1 MAALKV
7 SVSSSSPQ
15 HELPYSGNLI
25 ESIIDT
31 VDEVMIAA
39 KRAAAERAR
48 PKAPSYWFPKFQEWM
63 TLDAAEYRSTLAKA
77 AI

>member
-7 SVSSSSPQ
+7 PVPSASPQ
-15 HELPYSGNLI
+15 HELR
-25 ESIIDT
+25 DT
-31 VDEVMIAA
+31 ANEVTIA
-39 KRAAAERAR
+39 KPTER
-48 PKAPSYWFPKFQEWM
+48 PKAPSYWFPRFQEWL